1 MYRPTFQ
8 EFVKWVII
16 SAIIAL
22 MSGCRTPKHI
32 TQVVHDT
39 SVDTVYLNSQQYDSI
54 YIYQDR
60 LLDRSKDTVYLKDVS
75 VEYRYK
81 LLRDTVRIVERDSIP
96 YQVTI
101 TETKEIQRP
110 LTWFDRLTR
119 FSFFF
124 LLGIILC
131 WIYSKFGKF
140 KH

>member
-1 MYRPTFQ
+1 MDRPTFQ

-16 SAIIAL
+16 SAFIAL
-22 MSGCRTPKHI
+22 MSGCGTPKHI

-39 SVDTVYLNSQQYDSI
+39 SVDTVYLNSQKYDSI
-54 YIYQDR
+54 YIHQDR

-131 WIYSKFGKF
+131 WIYSKIGRF